1 MNRLVWNA
9 LHNAFVPAPETAKSH
24 SKGRLKSSSKL
35 MLKPLALLSG
45 ALASASLLAAPA
57 VQQLPTGGQV
67 MAGQADIQQSTA
79 RMDITQ
85 HSDKAIIHWQG
96 FDIGAQAQ
104 VNFAQPS
111 VNSVALNRVNAGNAS
126 QIYGQLNANGQV
138 FLLNPNGIVFGQGS
152 QVNVGGLVASTLDM
166 TNQDFLDGTLRFS
179 RGTATGSVI
188 NQGEI
193 QVAEGGLVALLAP
206 QVINEGIIRA
216 QLGNVA
222 LASGDKITLDAGANG
237 LIQMAVEPSTLES
250 LVNNKQLIQADGGQV
265 LMTASAADALA
276 GGIVQNSGT
285 VQAQSLQNQ
294 NGRILLLGDMQH
306 GQAEVAG
313 TLQADFVETSAA
325 QVKLDKSL
333 KVDTQG
339 GHWLIDPI
347 NINIDANQAQAL
359 STSLTTGNVTVTTAN
374 TSNNAAGDINLNAS
388 ISWSANTLTLRAD
401 RNIHINA
408 AQYGSGTAGLAL
420 EYGQGA
426 KASGNGADY
435 YVNAPV
441 NLSKTGSFSTKLGS
455 DGAVRNYTIITEL
468 GEAGSF
474 RNNQGL
480 QGIETGSG
488 DFVLGADI
496 NASSTASWTYQN
508 YSKSGKGF
516 KPLDYSNGL
525 YFDGL
530 GHRIDGLTI
539 INSTEYGIG
548 LFSKVD
554 NGSIRNLGLTNAKF
568 NIDNGLEGR
577 NIVGLL
583 IGYSN
588 GKVELSNLYA
598 SGSLTLPIDMPVYAG
613 GLVGRLDEGKIENS
627 HTDVNIQLVGNKTSG
642 RVYQDQYIGGL
653 IGYSGASISNSY
665 ALGDINVNGST
676 PDHFTVVVGGL
687 AGFVKTQLSNSYA
700 ANKIKIDAKGQYMKV
715 QAGGLA
721 GEVGRESNI
730 TESAALTDIDIN
742 LVGGFL
748 VIAGGLAGTVDHSS
762 KITNNYA
769 YGKVL
774 VKNGNKGIELGGLL
788 GRVNVSGNVS
798 SDSVVSGN
806 YAHLTFEANS
816 TGDVD
821 VYGLIGDISHV
832 TDLNR
837 ISVTNNR
844 WLSSTA
850 LGAPSYVV
858 MSQSNALTDAQ
869 FKSQSNFNGWN
880 FSNVWVMSS
889 YGPLLR
895 ALQQDAT
902 VVVDNQSKAYD
913 GKKITNL
920 SYQNTS
926 SARLQ
931 GTAQYTNSAVT
942 NAGVYAL
949 NLSGLSVSRT
959 TMEELQRWTG
969 AVKSQAGTLT
979 ITPKELTLNG
989 LTADNKTY
997 DGNANATFS
1006 GGYLDGVLF
1015 NDDVNFAPVQGAFS
1029 DQNAGQNKNVTL
1041 ETLTLVGDKAE
1052 NYSLIQPDSLLTA
1065 NIEKAILTV
1074 QAEDQTRTYG
1084 DNNPDFTQIITGFVN
1099 NEDMSV
1105 VSGNAQGNSAA
1116 SATSNVGQYA
1126 ITANLDGLS
1135 ADNYDFVAS
1144 TTDGTLT
1151 IDKAILTVQA
1161 ENQSRIYGDA
1171 NPEFTQTITGFVN
1184 NEGMSVVSGN
1194 AQGNSTASA
1203 TSNVG
1208 QYAITANLDGLSADN
1223 YDFVASTTDG
1233 TLTIDKAILTVQA
1246 ENQSRIYGDANPEF
1260 TQTITG
1266 FVNNEGMSVVSGNAQ
1281 GNSTASAT
1289 SNVGQYAITANLD
1302 GLSADNYDFVASTT
1316 DGIFSITPKKLTL
1329 NGLTA
1334 DNKTYDGNANAT
1346 FSGGYLDG
1354 VLFNDDVNFA
1364 PVQGAFS
1371 DQNAGQNKNVT
1382 LETLTLVGDKAE
1394 NYSLIQPDSLLTAN
1408 IEKAILTVQAEDQTR
1423 TYGDNNP
1430 DFTQIITGFV
1440 NNEDMSVVSGNA
1452 QGNSAAS
1459 ATSNVGQYAITA
1471 NLDGL
1476 SADNYDFI
1484 ASTTDGTLTIDKA
1497 ILTVQAENQSRIY
1510 GDANPEFTQTITGFV
1525 NNEGMSVVSG
1535 NAQGNSTAS
1544 ATSNVGQYAIT
1555 ANLDGLSADNY
1566 DFIASTTDGIFS
1578 ITPK

>member
-333 KVDTQG
+333 KVETQG

-359 STSLTTGNVTVTTAN
+359 STSLTTGNVTVTTAK
-374 TSNNAAGDINLNAS
+374 TSNNAAGNINLNAS
-388 ISWSANTLTLRAD
+388 ISCSANTLTLRAD

-441 NLSKTGSFSTKLGS
+441 NLSKTASFSTKLGS

-496 NASSTASWTYQN
+496 NASSTASWAYQN

-748 VIAGGLAGTVDHSS
+748 VIAGGLAGKVDHSS

-769 YGKVL
+769 YGKAS
-774 VKNGNKGIELGGLL
+774 VKNGDRGITLGGLL
-788 GRVNVSGNVS
+788 GEVYGREEK
-798 SDSVVSGN
+798 DKTVVSGN
-806 YAHLTFEANS
+806 YAHLTLQASS
-816 TGDVD
+816 TATGFGMINT
-821 VYGLIGDISHV
+821 YGLIGDISHPNHANV
-832 TDLNR
+832 

-850 LGAPSYVV
+850 LGAPNYVV

-869 FKSQSNFNGWN
+869 FKNQSNFNGWN

-902 VVVDNQSKAYD
+902 VVVDNQSKTYD

-926 SARLQ
+926 DARLQ
-931 GTAQYTNSAVT
+931 GTAQYTNSAAT

-959 TMEELQRWTG
+959 SMEELQRWTG

-1223 YDFVASTTDG
+1223 YDFVTENG
-1233 TLTIDKAILTVQA
+1233 TLTI
-1246 ENQSRIYGDANPEF
+1246 
-1260 TQTITG
+1260 
-1266 FVNNEGMSVVSGNAQ
+1266 
-1281 GNSTASAT
+1281 
-1289 SNVGQYAITANLD
+1289 
-1302 GLSADNYDFVASTT
+1302 
-1316 DGIFSITPKKLTL
+1316 TPKELTL

-1354 VLFNDDVNFA
+1354 VLFDDVVSFTGK
-1364 PVQGAFS
+1364 GAFTDKRVGENKTVLLGEMS
-1371 DQNAGQNKNVT
+1371 LSGAAAGNC
-1382 LETLTLVGDKAE
+1382 
-1394 NYSLIQPDSLLTAN
+1394 
-1408 IEKAILTVQAEDQTR
+1408 
-1423 TYGDNNP
+1423 
-1430 DFTQIITGFV
+1430 
-1440 NNEDMSVVSGNA
+1440 
-1452 QGNSAAS
+1452 
-1459 ATSNVGQYAITA
+1459 
-1471 NLDGL
+1471 
-1476 SADNYDFI
+1476 
-1484 ASTTDGTLTIDKA
+1484 
-1497 ILTVQAENQSRIY
+1497 
-1510 GDANPEFTQTITGFV
+1510 
-1525 NNEGMSVVSG
+1525 
-1535 NAQGNSTAS
+1535 
-1544 ATSNVGQYAIT
+1544 
-1555 ANLDGLSADNY
+1555 
-1566 DFIASTTDGIFS
+1566 
-1578 ITPK
+1578 